1 MKTPRMKQYIKSTL
15 LLKCGVLLLV
25 LTGLTQS
32 CSVPDGLVTEDFKA
46 IENGSWNWKDGKK
59 FTFTIDDTTCF
70 YAISTGLRITGK
82 YAYSNIW
89 MIYTIE
95 CTGWNQKE
103 QFSIEIADQTGSWL
117 GVGMSNLIAY
127 EKPIIPKIKLKA
139 GVYQITIVQNMR
151 EESLLGI
158 QDVGVKIEK
167 GPLIL

>member
-1 MKTPRMKQYIKSTL
+1 MKQPIKSTL
-15 LLKCGVLLLV
+15 LQKCGVLLLIFIV
-25 LTGLTQS
+25 FIPS
-32 CSVPDGLVTEDFKA
+32 CSVPEDLIAEDFQA
-46 IENGSWNWKDGKK
+46 IENGAWNWKDGKK

-70 YAISTGLRITGK
+70 YTISTGLRITGK

-95 CTGWNQKE
+95 GNGWNQKE
-103 QFSIEIADQTGSWL
+103 QFSIEIADQTGRWL

-139 GVYQITIVQNMR
+139 GVYQISIVQNMR
-151 EESLLGI
+151 EESLSGI
-158 QDVGVKIEK
+158 QDVGVKIQK